1 MATRIESL
9 GTGKSPR
16 GTVFVI
22 VAICAVAA
30 TIAVAALTTGGG
42 PAAPARPN
50 PATEAVTLEPPAQ
63 VEGLVKAGLQPR
75 PFSEIPVAEVV
86 VPAVAPIGD
95 APAGFI
101 PMPGGDFRPR
111 PYGA

>member
-1 MATRIESL
+1 
-9 GTGKSPR
+9 
-16 GTVFVI
+16 
-22 VAICAVAA
+22 
-30 TIAVAALTTGGG
+30 
-42 PAAPARPN
+42 
-50 PATEAVTLEPPAQ
+50 
-63 VEGLVKAGLQPR
+63 VKAGLQPR